1 MKTTNRWIGAAVFTL
16 ATFGVGGGVAMAQQ
30 SKEMM
35 KEALT
40 QVSDLNAAQLVE
52 VRDKAGQVLLH
63 GTLATKDNS
72 LKETE
77 RKAELVSPA
86 GQGAKG
92 EIEIAITRKDGG
104 VSKNKIDLDVE
115 NLPAMLECGV
125 FIDGRSVGTFVTT
138 KKGKGDLKVDWKPE
152 NIK

>member
-16 ATFGVGGGVAMAQQ
+16 ATFGVGGGVTMAQQ
-30 SKEMM
+30 SKD
-35 KEALT
+35 LT
-40 QVSDLNAAQLVE
+40 VAQVGDLNAAQLVE

-77 RKAELVSPA
+77 RKADLVSPA

-92 EIEIAITRKDGG
+92 EVEIEITRKDGA

-125 FIDGRSVGTFVTT
+125 FIDGRSVGTFVTS
-138 KKGKGDLKVDWKPE
+138 KKGKGDLKVDWKPDTA
-152 NIK
+152 K

>member
-1 MKTTNRWIGAAVFTL
+1 MKTTNRWIGAAVFAL
-16 ATFGVGGGVAMAQQ
+16 AVFGAGGGVTMAQQ
-30 SKEMM
+30 TKETM
-35 KEALT
+35 KESLT
-40 QVSDLNAAQLVE
+40 QVGDLSAAQLVE
-52 VRDKAGQVLLH
+52 VRDKGGQVLLH

-77 RKAELVSPA
+77 RKADLVSPA

-92 EIEIAITRKDGG
+92 EVEIAITRKDGG

-115 NLPAMLECGV
+115 NLPAMLDCGV
-125 FIDGRSVGTFVTT
+125 FIDGRSIGTFVTS
-138 KKGKGDLKVDWKPE
+138 KKGKGELKVDWKPD

>member
-16 ATFGVGGGVAMAQQ
+16 ATVGVGGGVTMAQQ
-30 SKEMM
+30 SKDVTV
-35 KEALT
+35 A
-40 QVSDLNAAQLVE
+40 QVGDLNAAQLIE
-52 VRDKAGQVLLH
+52 VRDKGGQVLLH
-63 GTLATKDNS
+63 GTLETKGNS

-77 RKAELVSPA
+77 RKADLVSPA

-92 EIEIAITRKDGG
+92 EVEIEITRKDGA
-104 VSKNKIDLDVE
+104 VNKNKIDLDVE

-125 FIDGRSVGTFVTT
+125 FIDGRSVGTFVTS
-138 KKGKGDLKVDWKPE
+138 KKGKGDLKVDWKPD